1 MEPLETITADAG
13 TIRKVAGSNSVA
25 GGAAASE
32 RLHLHILG
40 SGSKGNCALIEGPQG
55 LIMID
60 NGFSRREAV
69 GRMHQLGLSEHNVRA
84 LIITHEHSDHV
95 KGVGVWTRGFST
107 PIFATRGTMAA
118 RASLKGIDAEELNPG
133 DELVIAGIRVQTF
146 STSHDV
152 INPCGMV
159 FSLDSVG
166 IRSAGIVP
174 GNTAVDSIGFVTDT
188 GVLGQ
193 DAISLL
199 HGSRI
204 LALESNHDVSM
215 LRCGPYP
222 RQLQDRILSD
232 YGHLSNEQAADV
244 VTKLINENTQSLVAL
259 HISQEN
265 NRPSLAVRALAHA
278 VGAQLDN
285 ELGSSAT
292 LERERG
298 ECLHVLAA
306 GQNRPLSML

>member
-1 MEPLETITADAG
+1 MEPLETINAG
-13 TIRKVAGSNSVA
+13 ASTLKQNANGCSAGA
-25 GGAAASE
+25 PAPA

-60 NGFSRREAV
+60 NGFSRREAL
-69 GRMHQLGLSEHNVRA
+69 GRMHQLGLSERNVCA

-95 KGVGVWTRGFST
+95 KGVGVWTRAFST
-107 PIFATRGTMAA
+107 PVFATRGTMAA
-118 RASLKGIDAEELNPG
+118 RASLKDIDAEEFDPG
-133 DELVIAGIRVQTF
+133 DELIIAGVRVQTF

-152 INPCGMV
+152 TNPCGMA
-159 FSLDSVG
+159 FSLDSVND
-166 IRSAGIVP
+166 RSAGNSVGI
-174 GNTAVDSIGFVTDT
+174 TAADSIGFVTDT
-188 GVLGQ
+188 GVLDQ

-244 VTKLINENTQSLVAL
+244 ATKLINENTQSLVAM

-265 NRPSLAVRALAHA
+265 NRPSLAVRTLAHA

-292 LERERG
+292 LERDRG
-298 ECLHVLAA
+298 ECLHVRAA
-306 GQNRPLSML
+306 GQNRPFSLL

>member
-1 MEPLETITADAG
+1 MEPLETINAGASTLKQNVNGCSGGTTAPAQ
-13 TIRKVAGSNSVA
+13 
-25 GGAAASE
+25 
-32 RLHLHILG
+32 LHLHVLG

-60 NGFSRREAV
+60 NGFSRREAL
-69 GRMHQLGLSEHNVRA
+69 GRMHQLGLSERNVCA

-95 KGVGVWTRGFST
+95 KGVGVWTRAFST
-107 PIFATRGTMAA
+107 PVFAARGTMAA
-118 RASLKGIDAEELNPG
+118 RASLKDIDAEEFDPG
-133 DELVIAGIRVQTF
+133 DELAIAGVRVQTF

-152 INPCGMV
+152 TNPCGMA
-159 FSLDSVG
+159 FSLDSAND
-166 IRSAGIVP
+166 RSAGDD
-174 GNTAVDSIGFVTDT
+174 GTDTIGFVTDT
-188 GVLGQ
+188 GVLGRG
-193 DAISLL
+193 AASLL
-199 HGSRI
+199 YGSRI

-222 RQLQDRILSD
+222 RQLQNRILSD
-232 YGHLSNEQAADV
+232 YGHLSNEQAADAAA
-244 VTKLINENTQSLVAL
+244 KLISDNTQSLVAM

-292 LERERG
+292 LERDCGAALKVR
-298 ECLHVLAA
+298 AA
-306 GQNRPLSML
+306 GQNRPFTLL

>member
-1 MEPLETITADAG
+1 MEPLETITPNAC
-13 TIRKVAGSNSVA
+13 
-25 GGAAASE
+25 ASSRDRRRE
-32 RLHLHILG
+32 DIAEVQEQLHLHILG
-40 SGSKGNCALIEGPQG
+40 SGSKGNCALVEGPQG

-60 NGFSRREAV
+60 NGFSRRETLD
-69 GRMHQLGLSEHNVRA
+69 RMHQLGLSERNVRA

-107 PIFATRGTMAA
+107 PVFATRGTMAA
-118 RASLKGIDAEELNPG
+118 RAGLAGIEAVAFDPG
-133 DELVIAGIRVQTF
+133 DQLDIAGVRVRTF

-159 FSLDSVG
+159 FSLDSTIVHNTDED
-166 IRSAGIVP
+166 AGD
-174 GNTAVDSIGFVTDT
+174 TIGFVTDT
-188 GVLGQ
+188 GALSD

-199 HGSRI
+199 RGARV
-204 LALESNHDVSM
+204 LALESNHDVPM

-222 RQLQDRILSD
+222 RQLQDRIISD
-232 YGHLSNEQAADV
+232 HGHLSNEQAARV
-244 VTKLINENTQSLVAL
+244 AAQLVTDNTQSLVAM

-265 NRPSLAVRALAHA
+265 NRPSLAVRALAQA

-292 LERERG
+292 LERAGTKALR
-298 ECLHVLAA
+298 VRAA
-306 GQNRPLSML
+306 GQNRPLTLL

>member
-1 MEPLETITADAG
+1 MEPLETINAGASTLKQNVNGCSGGTTAPAQ
-13 TIRKVAGSNSVA
+13 
-25 GGAAASE
+25 
-32 RLHLHILG
+32 LHLHVLG

-60 NGFSRREAV
+60 NGFSRREALD
-69 GRMHQLGLSEHNVRA
+69 RMHQLGLSERNVCA
-84 LIITHEHSDHV
+84 LIITHEHNDHV
-95 KGVGVWTRGFST
+95 KGVGVWTRAFST
-107 PIFATRGTMAA
+107 PVFAARGTMAA
-118 RASLKGIDAEELNPG
+118 RASLKDIDAEEFDPG
-133 DELVIAGIRVQTF
+133 DELVIAGVRVQTF

-152 INPCGMV
+152 TNPCGMA
-159 FSLDSVG
+159 FSLDSAND
-166 IRSAGIVP
+166 RSAGAD
-174 GNTAVDSIGFVTDT
+174 GTDTIGFVTDT
-188 GVLGQ
+188 GVLSR
-193 DAISLL
+193 DAASLL
-199 HGSRI
+199 YGSRI

-232 YGHLSNEQAADV
+232 YGHLSNEQAADAAA
-244 VTKLINENTQSLVAL
+244 KLISDNTQSLVAM

-292 LERERG
+292 LERDCGAALKVR
-298 ECLHVLAA
+298 AA
-306 GQNRPLSML
+306 GQNRPFTLL

>member
-1 MEPLETITADAG
+1 MEPLETINAGASTLKQNVNGCSGGTTAPAQ
-13 TIRKVAGSNSVA
+13 
-25 GGAAASE
+25 
-32 RLHLHILG
+32 LHLHVLG

-60 NGFSRREAV
+60 NGFSRREAL
-69 GRMHQLGLSEHNVRA
+69 GRMHQLGLSERNVCA

-95 KGVGVWTRGFST
+95 KGVGVWTRAFST
-107 PIFATRGTMAA
+107 PVFAARGTMAA
-118 RASLKGIDAEELNPG
+118 RASLKDIDAEEFDPG
-133 DELVIAGIRVQTF
+133 DELVIAGVRVQTF

-152 INPCGMV
+152 TNPCGMA
-159 FSLDSVG
+159 FSLDSAND
-166 IRSAGIVP
+166 RSAGAD
-174 GNTAVDSIGFVTDT
+174 GTDTIGFVTDT
-188 GVLGQ
+188 GVLGR
-193 DAISLL
+193 DAVSLL
-199 HGSRI
+199 YGSRI

-232 YGHLSNEQAADV
+232 YGHLSNEQAADAAA
-244 VTKLINENTQSLVAL
+244 KLISDNTQSLVAM

-292 LERERG
+292 LERDCGAALKVR
-298 ECLHVLAA
+298 AA
-306 GQNRPLSML
+306 GQNRPFTLL

>member
-1 MEPLETITADAG
+1 MESLETINAGASTLKQNVNGCSGGTTAPAQ
-13 TIRKVAGSNSVA
+13 
-25 GGAAASE
+25 
-32 RLHLHILG
+32 LHLHVLG

-60 NGFSRREAV
+60 NGFSRREAL
-69 GRMHQLGLSEHNVRA
+69 GRMHQLGLSERNVCA

-95 KGVGVWTRGFST
+95 KGVGVWTRAFST
-107 PIFATRGTMAA
+107 PVFAAHGTMAA
-118 RASLKGIDAEELNPG
+118 RASLKDIDAEEFDPG
-133 DELVIAGIRVQTF
+133 DELVIAGVRVQTF

-152 INPCGMV
+152 TNPCGMA
-159 FSLDSVG
+159 FSLDSAND
-166 IRSAGIVP
+166 RSAGAD
-174 GNTAVDSIGFVTDT
+174 GTDTIGFVTDT
-188 GVLGQ
+188 GVLGR
-193 DAISLL
+193 DAASLL
-199 HGSRI
+199 YGSRI

-222 RQLQDRILSD
+222 RQLQNRILSD
-232 YGHLSNEQAADV
+232 YGHLSNEQAADAAA
-244 VTKLINENTQSLVAL
+244 KLISDNTQSLVAM

-292 LERERG
+292 LERDCGAALKVR
-298 ECLHVLAA
+298 AA
-306 GQNRPLSML
+306 GQNRPLTLL

>member
-1 MEPLETITADAG
+1 MESLETINAGASTLKQNVNGCSGGTTAPAQ
-13 TIRKVAGSNSVA
+13 
-25 GGAAASE
+25 
-32 RLHLHILG
+32 LHLHVLG

-60 NGFSRREAV
+60 NGFSRREAL
-69 GRMHQLGLSEHNVRA
+69 GRMHQLGLSERNVCA

-95 KGVGVWTRGFST
+95 KGVGVWTRAFST
-107 PIFATRGTMAA
+107 PVFAARGTMAA
-118 RASLKGIDAEELNPG
+118 RASLKDIDAEEFDPG
-133 DELVIAGIRVQTF
+133 DELVIAGVRVQTF

-152 INPCGMV
+152 TNPCGMA
-159 FSLDSVG
+159 FSLDSAND
-166 IRSAGIVP
+166 RSAGAD
-174 GNTAVDSIGFVTDT
+174 GTDTIGFVTDT
-188 GVLGQ
+188 GVLGR
-193 DAISLL
+193 DVASLL
-199 HGSRI
+199 YGSRI

-232 YGHLSNEQAADV
+232 YGHLSNEQAADAAA
-244 VTKLINENTQSLVAL
+244 KLISDNTQSLVAM

-292 LERERG
+292 LERDCGAALKVRS
-298 ECLHVLAA
+298 A
-306 GQNRPLSML
+306 GQNRPFTLL

>member
-1 MEPLETITADAG
+1 MEPLETINAGASTLKQNVNGRSGGTTAP
-13 TIRKVAGSNSVA
+13 VQ
-25 GGAAASE
+25 
-32 RLHLHILG
+32 LHLHVLG

-60 NGFSRREAV
+60 NGFSRREAL
-69 GRMHQLGLSEHNVRA
+69 GRMHQLGLSERNVCA

-95 KGVGVWTRGFST
+95 KGVGVWTRAFST
-107 PIFATRGTMAA
+107 PVFAARGTMAA
-118 RASLKGIDAEELNPG
+118 RASLKDIDAEEFDPG
-133 DELVIAGIRVQTF
+133 DELVIAGVRVQTF

-152 INPCGMV
+152 TNPCGMA
-159 FSLDSVG
+159 FSLDSAND
-166 IRSAGIVP
+166 RSAGAD
-174 GNTAVDSIGFVTDT
+174 GTDTIGFVTDT
-188 GVLGQ
+188 GVPGR
-193 DAISLL
+193 DAASLL
-199 HGSRI
+199 YGSRI

-232 YGHLSNEQAADV
+232 YGHLSNEQAADAAA
-244 VTKLINENTQSLVAL
+244 KLISDNTQSLVAM

-292 LERERG
+292 LERDCGAALKVR
-298 ECLHVLAA
+298 AA
-306 GQNRPLSML
+306 GQNRPFTLL

>member
-1 MEPLETITADAG
+1 MEPLETINAGASTLKQNVNGCSGGTTAP
-13 TIRKVAGSNSVA
+13 VQ
-25 GGAAASE
+25 
-32 RLHLHILG
+32 LHLHVLG

-60 NGFSRREAV
+60 NGFSRREAL
-69 GRMHQLGLSEHNVRA
+69 GRMHQLGLSERNVCT

-95 KGVGVWTRGFST
+95 KGVGVWTRAFST
-107 PIFATRGTMAA
+107 PVFAARGTMAA
-118 RASLKGIDAEELNPG
+118 RASLKDIDAEEFDPG
-133 DELVIAGIRVQTF
+133 DELVIAGVRVQTF

-152 INPCGMV
+152 TNPCGMA
-159 FSLDSVG
+159 FSLDSAND
-166 IRSAGIVP
+166 RSAGAD
-174 GNTAVDSIGFVTDT
+174 GTDTIGFVTDT
-188 GVLGQ
+188 GVLVR
-193 DAISLL
+193 DAASLL
-199 HGSRI
+199 YGSRI

-232 YGHLSNEQAADV
+232 YGHLSNEQAADAAA
-244 VTKLINENTQSLVAL
+244 KLISDNTQSLVAM

-292 LERERG
+292 LERDCGAALKVR
-298 ECLHVLAA
+298 AA
-306 GQNRPLSML
+306 GQNRPFTLL

>member
-1 MEPLETITADAG
+1 MEPLETIT
-13 TIRKVAGSNSVA
+13 SNASSSA
-25 GGAAASE
+25 WSSRHGDDAASARE
-32 RLHLHILG
+32 QLHLHILG
-40 SGSKGNCALIEGPQG
+40 SGSKGNCALVEGPQG

-60 NGFSRREAV
+60 NGFSRRETLD
-69 GRMHQLGLSEHNVRA
+69 RMHQLGLNERNVRA

-107 PIFATRGTMAA
+107 PVFATRGTMGA
-118 RASLKGIDAEELNPG
+118 RASLAGIDAVEFEPG
-133 DELVIAGIRVQTF
+133 EQLDIAGVRVQTF

-159 FSLDSVG
+159 FSLAGG
-166 IRSAGIVP
+166 ISRGGDGGAGD
-174 GNTAVDSIGFVTDT
+174 AIGFVTDT
-188 GVLGQ
+188 GVLSG

-199 HGSRI
+199 RGARI
-204 LALESNHDVSM
+204 LALESNHDVPM

-222 RQLQDRILSD
+222 RQLQDRIVSD
-232 YGHLSNEQAADV
+232 HGHLSNEQAACAAAE
-244 VTKLINENTQSLVAL
+244 LITDGTQSLVAM

-265 NRPSLAVRALAHA
+265 NRPSLAVRALAQA

-292 LERERG
+292 LERAGTKPLCVR
-298 ECLHVLAA
+298 AA
-306 GQNRPLSML
+306 GQNRPLSLL